1 MKLGGNTTAEAAKA
15 FSIVVNFFAS
25 VLGVGAAGYALDRWQ
40 GTGYR
45 FTLIGVGVGL
55 IIGFYTF
62 FRAAMKLNADSSR
75 EDRRHD
81 GSPDA

>member
-1 MKLGGNTTAEAAKA
+1 MKRGPNTTAEAAKA
-15 FSIVVNFFAS
+15 FTIVVNFFAS

-62 FRAAMKLNADSSR
+62 FRAALKLSTDSSR
-75 EDRRHD
+75 EDHHD
-81 GSPDA
+81 DRSPKA